1 MTILKESLES
11 IAYEN
16 GLQYIETTTGMNGYP
31 QCIRGAIIGFETF
44 EEAEKLAK
52 EHGLCIRTFFKRDGW
67 QLYQRD
73 SNTTWEPMKIT
84 ASDYGE
90 DYKHY
95 SNDITQEDFIEEE
108 LLPNLSATTFGDII
122 TITNRYEELF
132 DKITEAEDDEIVIA
146 DIFGRYVETIKKKL
160 MEWSNDSKTW
170 VIGLM
175 ENEQ

>member
-1 MTILKESLES
+1 
-11 IAYEN
+11 
-16 GLQYIETTTGMNGYP
+16 MNGYP

-67 QLYQRD
+67 QLYQRN

-84 ASDYGE
+84 ASDYGD
-90 DYKHY
+90 DYKQFT
-95 SNDITQEDFIEEE
+95 NDISQEDFIEEE
-108 LLPNLSATTFGDII
+108 LLPSLAPTTFGDIV

-132 DKITEAEDDEIVIA
+132 DKITDAEDDELVIA
-146 DIFGRYVETIKKKL
+146 DTFGDYVETIKKEL

-175 ENEQ
+175 EDEA

>member
-1 MTILKESLES
+1 MSKDSLES

-16 GLQYIETTTGMNGYP
+16 GLEYIETTTGMNGYP

-73 SNTTWEPMKIT
+73 RNTTWEPLKIT
-84 ASDYGE
+84 ASDYGD
-90 DYKHY
+90 DYSQLSVH
-95 SNDITQEDFIEEE
+95 DAEDFFENEVKPFLE
-108 LLPNLSATTFGDII
+108 DMGSFDDLKTFIS
-122 TITNRYEELF
+122 RKEELF
-132 DKITEAEDDEIVIA
+132 EKLEDIDGGQIVITHCG
-146 DIFGRYVETIKKKL
+146 DYYETIDREL

-170 VIGLM
+170 VIGIM
-175 ENEQ
+175 EDEA